1 MMKELMPSAV
11 LLKALI
17 NRENKMIEKIKQID
31 DHIDLLKM
39 QSEEL
44 EVIALKNLYRQG
56 KDSLSEGNRDSNVYR
71 TGKTQ
76 QRNRR

>member
-1 MMKELMPSAV
+1 MPSAV

-44 EVIALKNLYRQG
+44 EVVV
-56 KDSLSEGNRDSNVYR
+56 SNYGCTIVKIIMADR
-71 TGKTQ
+71 PSAQATFDDRILGHAFL
-76 QRNRR
+76 